1 MEIARCR
8 MMVAVREG
16 FDYGHAVQQGAR
28 LRVATKYPHIAREHF
43 SRKGVHVDIIK
54 LYGEPVHDF
63 SYTFTPERTRFL
75 HYRLRQDYLSDA
87 DLLTLVRKLFGG
99 PDGEKKLRQYCRSH
113 NIPFEFHDSVESID
127 QMF

>member
-1 MEIARCR
+1 MMQTINLFNEHVGKADYTIDARID
-8 MMVAVREG
+8 EG
-16 FDYGHAVQQGAR
+16 SLRIIGHDQG
-28 LRVATKYPHIAREHF
+28 P
-43 SRKGVHVDIIK
+43 DIIK

>member
-1 MEIARCR
+1 MQAITLFNEHVGKADYTLDARI
-8 MMVAVREG
+8 EDG
-16 FDYGHAVQQGAR
+16 SLQIIGHDQGA
-28 LRVATKYPHIAREHF
+28 
-43 SRKGVHVDIIK
+43 DIIK
-54 LYGEPVHDF
+54 LYGSPEHEF

-75 HYRLRQDYLSDA
+75 HYRLRQDYLSDD

-127 QMF
+127 QIF